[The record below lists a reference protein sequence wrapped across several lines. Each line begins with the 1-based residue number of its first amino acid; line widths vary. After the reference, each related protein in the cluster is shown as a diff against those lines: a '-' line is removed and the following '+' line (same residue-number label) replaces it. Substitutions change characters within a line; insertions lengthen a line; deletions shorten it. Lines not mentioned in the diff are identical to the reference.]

1 MAGMSNVSSQ
11 PTTDP
16 ATEPATDPALAA
28 DYQRAGF
35 QGRLGFG
42 SSPALIVVDMARAYF
57 DPASPLYAGVEST
70 LDSVQRVLA
79 AARSARIPIIFT
91 EVKYQIGGADG
102 GVFFRKI
109 SALKCFEINNP
120 LRELQEP
127 LTMEPGEIMV
137 TKQYASAFFG
147 TSLAATLTSLK
158 VDTVIITGVST
169 SGCVRA
175 TGLDACQHG
184 FIPIVV
190 REAVGDRDQ
199 RVHEANLFDL
209 NAKYADVLGEDA
221 ELMSFR

>member
-1 MAGMSNVSSQ
+1 MSSEPPTSANSVS
-11 PTTDP
+11 DD
-16 ATEPATDPALAA
+16 AALHE
-28 DYQRAGF
+28 DYQQAGF

-42 SSPALIVVDMARAYF
+42 TSPALIVVDMARAYF
-57 DPASPLYAGVEST
+57 DPASPLYAGVEAT
-70 LDSVQRVLA
+70 LASVQRVIA
-79 AARSARIPIIFT
+79 AARRARIPIVFT
-91 EVKYQIGGADG
+91 EVKYQVGGADG

-109 SALKCFEINNP
+109 AALSCFEVGNP

-127 LTMEPGEIMV
+127 LSVEPGDIVV

-147 TSLAATLTSLK
+147 TSLAATLTSLR
-158 VDTVIITGVST
+158 VDTLIITGVST

-199 RVHEANLFDL
+199 RVHESNLFDL
-209 NAKYADVLGEDA
+209 HAKYADVMGENDVLA
-221 ELMSFR
+221 HLATLQ

>member
-1 MAGMSNVSSQ
+1 MTESSQ
-11 PTTDP
+11 SANLSSEDV
-16 ATEPATDPALAA
+16 ALQR
-28 DYQRAGF
+28 DYRQAGF

-42 SSPALIVVDMARAYF
+42 ASPALIVVDMARAYF
-57 DPASPLYAGVEST
+57 DPTSPLYADVEAT
-70 LDSVQRVLA
+70 LASVQRVIA
-79 AARSARIPIIFT
+79 GVRAARLPVIFT
-91 EVKYQIGGADG
+91 EVKYQRGGKDG

-109 SALKCFEINNP
+109 AALSCFEVGNP

-127 LTMEPGEIMV
+127 LVVEPEDIVV

-147 TSLAATLTSLK
+147 TSLAATLTALR
-158 VDTVIITGVST
+158 VDTLIITGVST

-199 RVHEANLFDL
+199 RVHESNLFDL
-209 NAKYADVLGEDA
+209 NAKYADVVSEDDVLA
-221 ELMSFR
+221 HLATLS